1 MARDAGH
8 IVAFRQSSD
17 ACPIPAVIALI
28 GERWNFLLLRGMLLG
43 LQHFEEFQSCLGIAR
58 NILSD
63 RLHGLVS
70 AGILA
75 RTADPH
81 DRRKVVYTLT
91 ERGAGL
97 LPVLIS
103 LRQWGL
109 DAGLGTAS
117 HPTLADRRDR
127 RPVARLEVQAHD
139 GRPLDLRDLM
149 WVDPDGEEIMPP
161 HEPRIEANAVA

>member
-17 ACPIPAVIALI
+17 ACPVAAAITLI
-28 GERWNFLLLRGMLLG
+28 GERWTFLILRGALLG
-43 LQHFEEFQSCLGIAR
+43 LQHFEEFQACLGIAR

-63 RLHGLVS
+63 RLQRLVS
-70 AGILA
+70 SGILA
-75 RTADPH
+75 RTVDPH

-91 ERGAGL
+91 ERGAAL
-97 LPVLIS
+97 LPVLVS

-109 DAGLGTAS
+109 DTGLGSAS

-139 GRPLDLRDLM
+139 GRTLDLHDLM
-149 WVDPDGEEIMPP
+149 WVGPDGEEVAPP
-161 HEPRIEANAVA
+161 HKPRIEAEAVA

>member
-28 GERWNFLLLRGMLLG
+28 GERWTFLLLRGALLG

-91 ERGAGL
+91 ERGAKL

-117 HPTLADRRDR
+117 HSTLSDRRDR

-139 GRPLDLRDLM
+139 GRTLGLDDLM
-149 WVDPDGEEIMPP
+149 WVGPDGEEIVLP